1 MKLEN
6 KVAIITG
13 ASSGIGLEIAKSYVK
28 NGAYITICGTN
39 EEKLKNAK
47 EEIIKSYKNAKV
59 LSIKADISNTNDIT
73 NLFAETKKIYGHIDI
88 LINNAGIAPA
98 KALEETTDEEFINV
112 LNINTV
118 GTFKCTREAVKYMK
132 ENGGSIINTSS
143 FVSIY
148 GSSSQAAYS
157 ASKAAINGLTKSNAK
172 ELGKYKIRVN
182 AVAPGVVMTEM
193 VKDNC
198 NPETIKRLNMMTP
211 LGRGATPEDLIGL
224 YIYLGSNDSN
234 FTTGTIINVD
244 GGLVL

>member
-59 LSIKADISNTNDIT
+59 LSIKA
-73 NLFAETKKIYGHIDI
+73 
-88 LINNAGIAPA
+88 APA